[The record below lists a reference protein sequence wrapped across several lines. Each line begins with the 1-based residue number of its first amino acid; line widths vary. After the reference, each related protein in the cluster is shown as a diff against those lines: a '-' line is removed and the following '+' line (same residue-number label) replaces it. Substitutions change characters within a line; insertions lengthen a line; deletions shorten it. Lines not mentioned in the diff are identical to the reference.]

1 MGHGN
6 LGIFAAY
13 DMGQC
18 STVQYCTVLYSTV
31 QYSTVVD
38 RHGDQGR
45 HVLRHVRGGRIGALP
60 SQGGNLNY
68 DMSGGAE

>member
-1 MGHGN
+1 M
-6 LGIFAAY
+6 LGTILVIGSSERWA
-13 DMGQC
+13 GGK
-18 STVQYCTVLYSTV
+18 TPRTV

-60 SQGGNLNY
+60 SQGGNLN
-68 DMSGGAE
+68 